1 MRLPYPS
8 RKAVRC
14 EMKETIIITSLK
26 GKTRQEIQR
35 QYEALGYVVIFELHR
50 G

>member
-1 MRLPYPS
+1 
-8 RKAVRC
+8 
-14 EMKETIIITSLK
+14 MKETIMITSLK